1 MSRLTL
7 RLPES
12 LHRQLETLA
21 RREQASLNQYIVYA
35 LTRQVTQTY
44 LVHEHSEDAVDKQR
58 TEFVAL
64 QQKIGQ
70 TSPEAL
76 DRVLADRETVEPEE
90 GLEAT
95 TIRRFQG
102 RLLNRQSDSRQQ
114 ERVKGRGARSTRKA
128 G

>member
-21 RREQASLNQYIVYA
+21 SREHASLNQYIVYA

-44 LVHEHSEDAVDKQR
+44 TVQEQSEDAVEKQR

-64 QQKIGQ
+64 QQRLGQ
-70 TSPEAL
+70 ASPEAI
-76 DRVLADRETVEPEE
+76 DRLLVEREKVESEE
-90 GLEAT
+90 GLDAP
-95 TIRRFQG
+95 TIRQLQE
-102 RLLNRQSDSRQQ
+102 RLMRRRISSRQKKS
-114 ERVKGRGARSTRKA
+114 VKGKGSRSIRKA